1 MNGSYIQVVDC
12 ITDNQYSSAFTS
24 LGSACL
30 KDLRLLP
37 IGPSS
42 KSAST
47 TYFIAYLTCQHTP
60 GYEYLT
66 VDNDRL
72 SYQAHDIPAK

>member
-12 ITDNQYSSAFTS
+12 ITDIQYSSAFTS

-30 KDLRLLP
+30 KDLRLPPL
-37 IGPSS
+37 GPSS

-47 TYFIAYLTCQHTP
+47 TSLHTCQHTP

-72 SYQAHDIPAK
+72 TYQAHDIPAK